1 MSNHQNLAQD
11 FWRFQGPA
19 RGDLTPWQF
28 IICLPSCATS
38 LPRGRLWLCMS
49 QLCKAGNYHDVQIY
63 STSCHE
69 IPAKLIHDH
78 AISINICCICI
89 PCIPCKGGLATCL
102 LYIRAA
108 SLELVK
114 NSGALPS
121 QSHSYHLSPHA
132 LGTSKQQTGVYNLG
146 TFSKAVDCNRSLCM
160 KSYYRWLWQD
170 WQGNAGTCS
179 SSLLR

>member
-1 MSNHQNLAQD
+1 MSNHHNLAQD

-49 QLCKAGNYHDVQIY
+49 QLCKVGNYHDVQIIPNIHFLPRDF
-63 STSCHE
+63 SKTDPSC
-69 IPAKLIHDH
+69 
-78 AISINICCICI
+78 NICCICI

-121 QSHSYHLSPHA
+121 PHSYWIGHWKRVRMLWVHQNSN
-132 LGTSKQQTGVYNLG
+132 G
-146 TFSKAVDCNRSLCM
+146 SLQ
-160 KSYYRWLWQD
+160 SW
-170 WQGNAGTCS
+170 NI
-179 SSLLR
+179 